1 MIKKKLLY
9 LILILLNC
17 IESLADTTKKIEYA
31 KTNEELRAEYVLT
44 NMQQDYTICYVF
56 YKIGEEGIKKT
67 GKNTDIAKGIEK
79 SADSS
84 LKSAFE
90 TGELLEMT
98 IEEMKK
104 KVNSQIKIQSKEIE
118 NDYSNSSLLL
128 NKYGNMCKNLIQ
140 NQKQRIMFWEKKALI
155 KFK

>member
-1 MIKKKLLY
+1 
-9 LILILLNC
+9 
-17 IESLADTTKKIEYA
+17 
-31 KTNEELRAEYVLT
+31 
-44 NMQQDYTICYVF
+44 
-56 YKIGEEGIKKT
+56 
-67 GKNTDIAKGIEK
+67 
-79 SADSS
+79 
-84 LKSAFE
+84 
-90 TGELLEMT
+90 MT